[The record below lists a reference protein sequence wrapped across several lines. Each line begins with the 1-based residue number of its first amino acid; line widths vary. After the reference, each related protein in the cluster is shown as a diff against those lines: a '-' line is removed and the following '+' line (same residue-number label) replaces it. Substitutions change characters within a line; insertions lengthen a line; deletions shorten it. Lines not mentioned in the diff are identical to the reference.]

1 MNCAHCLGRMNINE
15 VVNGR
20 RRVACYNR
28 SKGWDCLQ
36 TSGYLDVYESQVRT
50 YLKEFHI
57 PKDYRDRIIKAH
69 RKISGA
75 SRNDAIERS
84 NLESRLQRLKEL
96 YSWGDINKEEYV
108 TKRNKIVEIIR
119 VHTPSDKRNE
129 ALDKLAHFLSNFPEA
144 WDIASQEQ
152 RNRLARCLFQEVWI
166 RDKAVIAV
174 RPQPELKP
182 FFDMNQ
188 DAVDESL
195 SQDFGKWRPRGD
207 LNPRSPP

>member
-1 MNCAHCLGRMNINE
+1 MNCAHCLGKMNINE
-15 VVNGR
+15 VTNGR

-28 SKGWDCLQ
+28 SKGWECIQ
-36 TSGYLDVYESQVRT
+36 TSGYLDVYESQVRA
-50 YLKEFHI
+50 YLQEFHI
-57 PKDYRDRIIKAH
+57 PEDYRDRIIKAH
-69 RKISGA
+69 RKIRKA
-75 SRNDAIERS
+75 SRNGTIERS
-84 NLESRLQRLKEL
+84 KLESRLQRLKEL

-108 TKRNKIVEIIR
+108 TERDKIVEII
-119 VHTPSDKRNE
+119 HALTPSDKR
-129 ALDKLAHFLSNFPEA
+129 DKAIEQLAHFLSNFPKA

-174 RPQPELKP
+174 RPQPELTP

-188 DAVDESL
+188 EAVDRRL
-195 SQDFGKWRPRGD
+195 SHDFGKWRPRWD